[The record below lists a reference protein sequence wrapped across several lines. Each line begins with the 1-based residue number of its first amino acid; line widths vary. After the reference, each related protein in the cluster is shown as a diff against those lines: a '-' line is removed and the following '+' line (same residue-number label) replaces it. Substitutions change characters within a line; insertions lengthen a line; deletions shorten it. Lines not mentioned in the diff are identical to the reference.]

1 MSDVKAVYEQE
12 PAAVILGGGD
22 AFNDAFNDAVADKP
36 QGEDQTVPVVV
47 EPEAEVEGAAQTE
60 TAPAEVA
67 PEPEVETAEPD
78 YQAELARM
86 RSELDALK
94 RPSEPQQQAQPEPE
108 APPLY
113 TAEQQQALDGFK
125 KEWPEVAAGI
135 ELMMRQVQYE
145 TAQQVFNALAP
156 TLNPVLDYYQTSA
169 VDMQYAQLVK
179 AHPDYDQIY
188 ENVLQWVDKQPSYMK
203 TAMQHVVEE
212 GSAAEVVDM
221 INRYKMEAG
230 KPLAA
235 VPAPAAKVTDLP
247 EAAKKVAR
255 SLGVVSSKRSA
266 VPQSQDPTDFDG
278 AWTEAM
284 NG

>member
-1 MSDVKAVYEQE
+1 MSDTKAVYEQE
-12 PAAVILGGGD
+12 PAAVILGGSNEFDD
-22 AFNDAFNDAVADKP
+22 AFADAVNDEP
-36 QGEDQTVPVVV
+36 QQKV
-47 EPEAEVEGAAQTE
+47 EVESAPLVQPEGEANVE
-60 TAPAEVA
+60 GEEAPAEVA
-67 PEPEVETAEPD
+67 PESEVETAEPD

-86 RSELDALK
+86 RAELDALK
-94 RPSEPQQQAQPEPE
+94 RPPEPQQQAQPEPE

-135 ELMMRQVQYE
+135 ELMMRQVQRE

-169 VDMQYAQLVK
+169 VDTQYAQLIK

-221 INRYKMEAG
+221 INRYKMEVG

-278 AWTEAM
+278 AWAEAM

>member
-1 MSDVKAVYEQE
+1 MSDTKAVYEQE
-12 PAAVILGGGD
+12 PAAVILGGSNEFDD
-22 AFNDAFNDAVADKP
+22 AFADAVNDEP
-36 QGEDQTVPVVV
+36 QQKV
-47 EPEAEVEGAAQTE
+47 EVESAPLVQPEGEADVE
-60 TAPAEVA
+60 GEEAPAEVA

-78 YQAELARM
+78 YQAELAQM
-86 RSELDALK
+86 RAELDALK
-94 RPSEPQQQAQPEPE
+94 RPPEPQQQAQPEPE

-135 ELMMRQVQYE
+135 ELMMRQVQRE

-169 VDMQYAQLVK
+169 VDTQYAQLVK

-221 INRYKMEAG
+221 INRYKMEVG
-230 KPLAA
+230 KPLTV

-266 VPQSQDPTDFDG
+266 VPQSQDPSDFDG
-278 AWTEAM
+278 AWAEAM